1 MEAEKNILEQVKRN
15 VLIVE
20 DEKVNRELLG
30 AIVSQRY
37 EVIYAEDGVQAWEI
51 LRERGHIISVILLD
65 LIMPNVDGFELMK
78 KIMDDEELKYIPV
91 IVLTSE
97 KSAEV
102 KSLNMGASDFI
113 TKPYELPEVIL
124 ARINRIIELSE
135 SRSIIRST
143 ERDSLTGLFARNFFY
158 EYISVIQRM
167 DTGKRM
173 DAVVINI
180 DHFHLINEIYG
191 RNYGDMVL
199 KTIAKAL
206 KNYVRENEGIA
217 ARIEADTFFLY
228 AAHDDTYVRLTEQ
241 IKLSMKDISNTVH
254 AHFRIGVYPQP
265 DEETNIENMFD
276 RAKLACNT
284 IRGNFQENVAFY
296 NDELQETAFFSERL
310 IHDMYEGINKRQFKV
325 FFQPK
330 YDIQENEPVLRSAEA
345 LIRWEHPDFGM
356 ISPGAFISLF
366 EENGL
371 IQKIDH
377 FIWREAAANVRK
389 WKDKYGV
396 TLPVSVNV
404 SRIDMYDPDIEKRL
418 MDILDEFDL
427 EPELLHLEI
436 TESAY
441 ADNAVQLVDKVRS
454 FRSKG
459 FIIEMDDFGAGYS
472 SLNMLSTV
480 PIDVLKLDMQFV
492 RNMNKD
498 EKSMRMVELIMDIA
512 DFLAVPVVAEG
523 VENEEQ
529 YRLLK
534 DAGCELIQGYYFSK
548 PVPAEEF
555 EEFVKKLAQ

>member
-191 RNYGDMVL
+191 RNYGVSKL
-199 KTIAKAL
+199 
-206 KNYVRENEGIA
+206 
-217 ARIEADTFFLY
+217 FL
-228 AAHDDTYVRLTEQ
+228 
-241 IKLSMKDISNTVH
+241 
-254 AHFRIGVYPQP
+254 
-265 DEETNIENMFD
+265 
-276 RAKLACNT
+276 
-284 IRGNFQENVAFY
+284 
-296 NDELQETAFFSERL
+296 
-310 IHDMYEGINKRQFKV
+310 
-325 FFQPK
+325 
-330 YDIQENEPVLRSAEA
+330 
-345 LIRWEHPDFGM
+345 
-356 ISPGAFISLF
+356 
-366 EENGL
+366 
-371 IQKIDH
+371 
-377 FIWREAAANVRK
+377 
-389 WKDKYGV
+389 
-396 TLPVSVNV
+396 
-404 SRIDMYDPDIEKRL
+404 
-418 MDILDEFDL
+418 
-427 EPELLHLEI
+427 
-436 TESAY
+436 
-441 ADNAVQLVDKVRS
+441 
-454 FRSKG
+454 
-459 FIIEMDDFGAGYS
+459 S
-472 SLNMLSTV
+472 SS
-480 PIDVLKLDMQFV
+480 
-492 RNMNKD
+492 
-498 EKSMRMVELIMDIA
+498 
-512 DFLAVPVVAEG
+512 
-523 VENEEQ
+523 
-529 YRLLK
+529 
-534 DAGCELIQGYYFSK
+534 
-548 PVPAEEF
+548 
-555 EEFVKKLAQ
+555 